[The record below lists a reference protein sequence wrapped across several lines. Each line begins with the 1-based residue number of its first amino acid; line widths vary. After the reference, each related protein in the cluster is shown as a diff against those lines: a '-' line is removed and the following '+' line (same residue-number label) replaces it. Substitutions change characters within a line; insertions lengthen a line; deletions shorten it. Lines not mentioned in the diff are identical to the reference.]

1 MMQTELEKM
10 FEKVDLTLLNRWGWH
25 GLFDPPMSTGASCCT
40 VAAM

>member
-25 GLFDPPMSTGASCCT
+25 GLLDLLLLEHP
-40 VAAM
+40 AAL